1 MSVGDGVVRAGPGER
16 RTPGEQLV
24 GHDAGRVDV
33 RREAG
38 PARVDE
44 LRTHVLGCADE
55 SRRGL
60 RIAHHHRGD
69 AEVAHPEGARIL
81 RTPLGVEQHVVGL
94 DVAVHHVVLVRGGQR
109 VEDGGHRGQ
118 RRARRQ
124 GPARVEPVAQRSP
137 GDEVHDDRQ
146 LLALDDEVAEADD
159 VGMPQGL
166 QDGTLLDEPPHQVAV
181 GGVLRVEE
189 LGGHAFARAQVGG
202 GPDRTRGA
210 LPDLLDQ
217 TVRGTQGVVEL
228 LTDHLPPPAPTR
240 RSAGTQ
246 PIIHARRTAP
256 RSAPPWPDGPASVPR
271 VR

>member
-1 MSVGDGVVRAGPGER
+1 MQALAERLANQEKVKAATQRAFIAQTELEAVRARFAAALQELDQLGEAH
-16 RTPGEQLV
+16 TWL
-24 GHDAGRVDV
+24 
-33 RREAG
+33 RESFGLTAS
-38 PARVDE
+38 E
-44 LRTHVLGCADE
+44 L
-55 SRRGL
+55 
-60 RIAHHHRGD
+60 
-69 AEVAHPEGARIL
+69 
-81 RTPLGVEQHVVGL
+81 
-94 DVAVHHVVLVRGGQR
+94 
-109 VEDGGHRGQ
+109 
-118 RRARRQ
+118 
-124 GPARVEPVAQRSP
+124 
-137 GDEVHDDRQ
+137 RQ